1 MDSPDMRMSVPA
13 RLSERL
19 SIRSKR
25 EIPTLNQIT
34 DLLQEH
40 ESKINAKLDSV
51 REVYERYSKDMIS
64 LEQDLVDKKHK

>member
-1 MDSPDMRMSVPA
+1 MSVPA

-34 DLLQEH
+34 DLLQEN

>member
-1 MDSPDMRMSVPA
+1 MDGPDMRISAPA

-25 EIPTLNQIT
+25 EIPTLNQIA
-34 DLLQEH
+34 DLLQEN

>member
-1 MDSPDMRMSVPA
+1 MDSPDMRMSVQG

-40 ESKINAKLDSV
+40 KSKINAKLDSV